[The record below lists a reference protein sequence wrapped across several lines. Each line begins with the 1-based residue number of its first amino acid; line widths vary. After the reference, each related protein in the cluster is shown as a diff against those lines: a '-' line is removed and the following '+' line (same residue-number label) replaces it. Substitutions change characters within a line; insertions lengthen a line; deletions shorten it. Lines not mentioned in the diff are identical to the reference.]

1 MGILVLFLILKC
13 FQLFTI
19 KYDTG
24 CQSTSNRQINA
35 KSIIAQY
42 IRNRSNMKARDQN
55 LQTIKIKLREQR
67 QYRRK
72 LENIYNENIKILRN
86 VVLVITAFMK

>member
-1 MGILVLFLILKC
+1 
-13 FQLFTI
+13 
-19 KYDTG
+19 
-24 CQSTSNRQINA
+24 
-35 KSIIAQY
+35 
-42 IRNRSNMKARDQN
+42 MKARDQN